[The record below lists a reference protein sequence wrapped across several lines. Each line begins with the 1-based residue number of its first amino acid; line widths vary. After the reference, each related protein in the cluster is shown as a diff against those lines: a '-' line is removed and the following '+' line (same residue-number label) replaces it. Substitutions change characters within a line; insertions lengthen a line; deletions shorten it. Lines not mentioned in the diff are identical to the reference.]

1 MNIITSDN
9 LEHGFYPHNP
19 QIVVMVLGA
28 QLCHTVFKIS
38 TASYNQL
45 RFYSTA

>member
-1 MNIITSDN
+1 
-9 LEHGFYPHNP
+9 LEHGYFPYIP
-19 QIVVMVLGA
+19 QIVVMVLEA

-38 TASYNQL
+38 TASYNQF